1 MYISEA
7 AEAETVAVLRL
18 RAAAKIFLS
27 ICSLSSFE
35 KRKTQE
41 AGGDGGLQFV
51 VWPGSASTLKV
62 QREGERM
69 SDLPGLLYSYS
80 NMSYR
85 NQTS

>member
-1 MYISEA
+1 MYIPEA

-41 AGGDGGLQFV
+41 AGGGGGLQFV
-51 VWPGSASTLKV
+51 ILFFVV
-62 QREGERM
+62 C
-69 SDLPGLLYSYS
+69 GLD
-80 NMSYR
+80 
-85 NQTS
+85 QHQH